1 MSEKSVVAVIV
12 EGPSDENAI
21 GGILKEYFSSDEV
34 QFAVVH
40 GDITSDDYTS
50 VDDVVSKID
59 YLIDEI
65 RGKYGYQ
72 WSDFIQIIHIA
83 DTDGAFTTGCVQEA
97 EIENIQY
104 YEEYM
109 KSSNVEATERRNRHK
124 AAIMFKLYSTGKI
137 HNIRYRLY
145 FNSCNLEHV
154 LYNELKGF
162 SNEEKEILSDDF
174 ADKYE
179 GNLQGFLEFI
189 LDTSLAVPG
198 TYRQT
203 WKYIEKDKNSLH
215 RHSNMHLIFE

>member
-50 VDDVVSKID
+50 VDDVVSKIG
-59 YLIDEI
+59 YLIDGI
-65 RGKYGYQ
+65 RGRYGYQ

-83 DTDGAFTTGCVQEA
+83 DTDGAFTTGCVQET
-97 EIENIQY
+97 ETENIQY
-104 YEEYM
+104 YEDYM
-109 KSSNVEATERRNRHK
+109 KSSNVEATERRNKHK
-124 AAIMFKLYSTGKI
+124 AAIMFKLYSTGKV
-137 HNIRYRLY
+137 HDIRYRLY

-154 LYNELKGF
+154 LYNELKDF

-179 GNLQGFLEFI
+179 GDLQGFLDFI
-189 LDTSLAVPG
+189 SDTSLAVSG
-198 TYRQT
+198 TYKQT
-203 WKYIEKDKNSLH
+203 WKFIEKDKNSLH
-215 RHSNMHLIFE
+215 RHSNMHLIFD